1 MFKLTLTDPN
11 LCKACEALI
20 EFMEAQKVRRLTSHH
35 LTRETQALQAAIA
48 LKIGGDSRS
57 ALEILEE
64 IKELM
69 ANENIF

>member
-1 MFKLTLTDPN
+1 
-11 LCKACEALI
+11 
-20 EFMEAQKVRRLTSHH
+20 MESKKVRRLTSTH

>member
-1 MFKLTLTDPN
+1 MFLNTLTDPK
-11 LCKACEALI
+11 LHQACSALI
-20 EFMEAQKVRRLTSHH
+20 EFMEAAKVRRLTSTH

-64 IKELM
+64 LKEML